1 MFVLNHET
9 KLVSKEFSEAEM
21 SELSIA
27 QTGIGMESKSLVV
40 FEHIHPVVICFFN
53 GHATM
58 YLYEGRAKNKRE
70 KVFCPILKINPF
82 FLRCV
87 GGTNFLFKFLEPSLY
102 YYLHNNRDFA
112 TAATKKEALLLLPP
126 M

>member
-1 MFVLNHET
+1 
-9 KLVSKEFSEAEM
+9 M

-102 YYLHNNRDFA
+102 YYLHNNRDLQHTNPVRFITQNC
-112 TAATKKEALLLLPP
+112 TAVRAILKSNSENQN
-126 M
+126 